1 MAERPAPCAQRL
13 SRRAFVG
20 RGAALAAAAS
30 GLSAALAACGI
41 EGTSEQSLAQL
52 KKAADAVDH
61 PRAELGEWVFA
72 NWPLYMDKAL
82 VKEFDAR
89 HGGHTKYVEEVNDNN
104 DFFGKVRQ
112 QLTADQPIGR
122 DLAVL
127 SDWMVARWIRSG
139 WVTPIDRDNVPNAG
153 NVETGLANPSW
164 DPGRRFSLPYQSG
177 AVGIGYDIRQTGREL
192 RSLRDLFSPE
202 FKGRVTFL
210 SEAYDAA
217 GSVLAM
223 QGKDATNA
231 TLDDELEAIELL
243 QKAADDG
250 QFRRFTGNEYTTD
263 LAKGNVVASLA
274 YSGDMVQLQSDNPN
288 LRFSYP
294 EEGAVLFTDNLLMPA
309 KAAHPYAAEA
319 MMNYLYDPEVAA
331 RLCAYVNY
339 ISPVRGIRE
348 ILERSDPEI
357 AENPLIFPPDEVR
370 AKLRPYPTFTTR
382 EEQAMNEAMAKVT
395 GA

>member
-1 MAERPAPCAQRL
+1 MAEPRL

-52 KKAADAVDH
+52 RRAAATVDH
-61 PRAELGEWVFA
+61 PRELLGEWVFA
-72 NWPLYMDKAL
+72 NWPLYMDKAI
-82 VKEFDAR
+82 VRQFDR
-89 HGGHTKYVEEVNDNN
+89 RFGGRTKYVEEVNDNN

-112 QLTADQPIGR
+112 QLTAGQPVGR

-139 WVTPIDRDNVPNAG
+139 WVTPLDRDNIPNARHLDP
-153 NVETGLANPSW
+153 GLADPAW

-192 RSLRDLFSPE
+192 HSLRELFNPE
-202 FKGRVTFL
+202 WKGRCTFL
-210 SEAYDAA
+210 AEPYDAA
-217 GSVLAM
+217 GSVLVM
-223 QGKDATNA
+223 QGKDATRA
-231 TLDDELEAIELL
+231 TLDDELEAIELIGR
-243 QKAADDG
+243 ANDAG
-250 QFRRFTGNEYTTD
+250 QFRRFTGNDYTTD
-263 LAKGNVVASLA
+263 LAKGNVAVALA

-288 LRFSYP
+288 LRFAYG
-294 EEGAVLFTDNLLMPA
+294 EEGAVLFTDNLLIPA

-339 ISPVRGIRE
+339 ISPVEGIRE
-348 ILERSDPEI
+348 ILARDAPEI

-370 AKLRPYPTFTTR
+370 PTLRPYPSFTTR